1 MSSSVLRVQSKQDAF
16 VTLDVRERP
25 SSFIS
30 MFVNLFIQQLYLL
43 FQCTQDVGPQ
53 YQYGRY
59 DPCSQGFLLLL
70 HVLRSISRLFGP
82 SDFSEVSLVD
92 QTHM

>member
-1 MSSSVLRVQSKQDAF
+1 MSSSVFRVQPRQDAF
-16 VTLDVRERP
+16 VIPDVRERP
-25 SSFIS
+25 SPFIS
-30 MFVNLFIQQLYLL
+30 MSVNLFIQQLYLL
-43 FQCTQDVGPQ
+43 FQCRQDVGPR

-59 DPCSQGFLLLL
+59 GPCSQGFLLLL